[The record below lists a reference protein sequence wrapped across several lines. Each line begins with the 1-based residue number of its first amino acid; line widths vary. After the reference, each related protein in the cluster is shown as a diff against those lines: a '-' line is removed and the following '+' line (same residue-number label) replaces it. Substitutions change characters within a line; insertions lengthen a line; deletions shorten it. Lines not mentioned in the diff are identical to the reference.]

1 MSVRAPVALEVA
13 APLTIIALMLKLKKD
28 SPVATTM
35 HSALVAA
42 ASYIHVRK
50 LTSCAT
56 TRRASMKIVASIP
69 TANLLAVVM
78 TSALPLSSATEL

>member
-1 MSVRAPVALEVA
+1 MVAIASALANSVVYY
-13 APLTIIALMLKLKKD
+13 T
-28 SPVATTM
+28 SPAVLD
-35 HSALVAA
+35 SALVAA

-69 TANLLAVVM
+69 TANLLAAVM
-78 TSALPLSSATEL
+78 TSALPLSTATEL